1 MATNQ
6 SIKEDTLKLNVGSPL
21 VELYKLDLTPI
32 GGSTYYFSKGPIDG
46 EIIYFNSVPYPP
58 IPVETEGFEYPGNGK
73 MPRPILRLSN
83 ILMTFLSTV
92 IDYNDMVGAI
102 LTRRRTFRKYLDGE
116 TNADPYAQFP
126 TDVFYVECKKRQ
138 NKHLIEWELI
148 CALDLENLLVPK
160 RQCLN
165 VCSHRYS
172 TTEAWAT
179 CPYDG
184 SNGYF
189 DDEGEVTDL
198 AGDMCGKKL
207 FDCKLR
213 YDGDNDKLPFR
224 AFPGV
229 GGIPGA
235 YK

>member
-6 SIKEDTLKLNVGSPL
+6 KIKEDITKLNVGSPL
-21 VELYKLDLTPI
+21 VDLYKLDLTPI
-32 GGSTYYFSKGPIDG
+32 GGTTYYFSKGPIDG

-116 TNADPYAQFP
+116 SNADPYAQFP
-126 TDVFYVECKKRQ
+126 TDVYYVETKKRQ
-138 NKHLIEWELI
+138 NKNLIEWEMI

-172 TTEAWAT
+172 TTESWAT

-184 SNGYF
+184 SEGYF
-189 DDEGEVTDL
+189 DDEGNVTNL

-213 YDGDNDKLPFR
+213 YPGDNDKLPFR

-229 GGIPGA
+229 GGVPGV
-235 YK
+235 YR